1 MLSALPPAVSTLA
14 DLEAVAAAARV
25 HHTPCGGT
33 GPLVWHAWADAS
45 DAGRPVLL
53 LHGGAGSW
61 THWVRNIAALRRAGR
76 SVWVPDMPG
85 FGASALPP
93 GCVDA
98 DQLPPWLGQG
108 LQMLLGER
116 ALDVVGFSFG
126 GLVGGYLAR
135 VQPARVASLLLV
147 GAPALSAERRAV
159 LPLRSWSSV
168 PAGPRRDA
176 IHRHNLRQLMLAH
189 GDAAD
194 ALAIAIHGANVERDR
209 MRRRRLMLSDALRG
223 MLPGIACPLAGV
235 WGERDVLYL
244 GREPIVAEALRLA
257 PHFRRLSWV
266 PGAGHWVVYEDA
278 VAFDALLGA
287 WLHVVAPPGAGA
299 AQPPGGPVR

>member
-1 MLSALPPAVSTLA
+1 MSPLPPAISSLA
-14 DLEAVAAAARV
+14 DLAAVAAAARV
-25 HHTPCGGT
+25 RHTPCGGT
-33 GPLVWHAWADAS
+33 GALVWHAWGDAS

-76 SVWVPDMPG
+76 SVWVPDLPG

-93 GCVDA
+93 GCLDA

-108 LQMLLGER
+108 LQRLLGER

-126 GLVGGYLAR
+126 GLVGGYLAQS
-135 VQPARVASLLLV
+135 QPARVASLMLV
-147 GAPALSAERRAV
+147 GAPALGAERRAP
-159 LPLRSWSSV
+159 LPLRRWSSV
-168 PAGPRRDA
+168 PAGARRDA
-176 IHRHNLRQLMLAH
+176 IHRHNLRTLMLAH
-189 GDAAD
+189 EDAAD

-209 MRRRRLMLSDALRG
+209 MRRRRLMLTDALRR
-223 MLPGIACPLAGV
+223 MLPGIACPLAGI

-278 VAFDALLGA
+278 AAFDALLGA
-287 WLHVVAPPGAGA
+287 WLDEVAPPGTDA
-299 AQPPGGPVR
+299 ARHPGERIR